1 MEDLGTGHGCGQR
14 CWRRIFH
21 VIGQTYLDDIVNVA
35 RGYETQRDHLVRKS
49 LSRKCKVLFLPSGND
64 PLFQVE
70 PSPDGAQQDRD
81 QYRDES
87 VELARFDKLSD
98 QEGHAK

>member
-1 MEDLGTGHGCGQR
+1 MSLAKLIWTTSSMLREDMKPSVSS
-14 CWRRIFH
+14 RRFKS
-21 VIGQTYLDDIVNVA
+21 G
-35 RGYETQRDHLVRKS
+35 DHLVRKS